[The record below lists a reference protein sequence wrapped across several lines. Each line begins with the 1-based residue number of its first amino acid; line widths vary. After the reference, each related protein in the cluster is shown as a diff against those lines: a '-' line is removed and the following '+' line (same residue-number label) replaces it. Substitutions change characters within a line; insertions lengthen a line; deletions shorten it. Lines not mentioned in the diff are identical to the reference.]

1 MNRKELL
8 AKAKECGIK
17 GIYRMKKDELETAI
31 YIYQCASWFNDM
43 AGNIIVINNGEEYEV
58 DISSDI
64 IDLEKKNTDYKKWD
78 IKDEEKINFLLS

>member
-1 MNRKELL
+1 
-8 AKAKECGIK
+8 
-17 GIYRMKKDELETAI
+17 
-31 YIYQCASWFNDM
+31 M

-64 IDLEKKNTDYKKWD
+64 IDLEKKAIDYKKWD